1 MTVFFFCV
9 VVEGRLP
16 IAHLGYILYSVS
28 SAVNIHIAGPF
39 AIPQS
44 FPFKKRTQKVKV
56 VP

>member
-1 MTVFFFCV
+1 MTVSFFYV

-39 AIPQS
+39 AIPLS